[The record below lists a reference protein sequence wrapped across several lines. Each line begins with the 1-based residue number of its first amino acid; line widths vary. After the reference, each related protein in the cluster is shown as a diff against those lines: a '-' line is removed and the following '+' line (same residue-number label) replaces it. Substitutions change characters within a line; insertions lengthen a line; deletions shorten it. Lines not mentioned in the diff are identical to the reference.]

1 MAATVEGVELRGP
14 EVDGAEE
21 VLTPEALE
29 FVAALHREFNP
40 VREELLGSRREAQA
54 RRDAGELPD
63 FLEET
68 RSVRDD
74 DGWRVA
80 PPPDDLQD
88 RRVEITG
95 PTDRK
100 MVINA
105 LNSGARGFMADFE
118 DSNSPTWRN
127 LVGGQVSLTDA
138 IEGTIEF
145 TSPDGKEYRLNEETA
160 T

>member
-1 MAATVEGVELRGP
+1 MAATVEGVEVRGP
-14 EVDGAEE
+14 AVDGAEE
-21 VLTPEALE
+21 VLTPDALE
-29 FVAALHREFNP
+29 FVAALHREFDP
-40 VREELLGSRREAQA
+40 VRQELLRARREAQS

-68 RSVRDD
+68 RGVRED

-80 PPPDDLQD
+80 PAPSDLQD

-105 LNSGARGFMADFE
+105 L
-118 DSNSPTWRN
+118 
-127 LVGGQVSLTDA
+127 
-138 IEGTIEF
+138 
-145 TSPDGKEYRLNEETA
+145 
-160 T
+160 